1 MGGADRSDVYEYSQR
16 EHEVWHLATVSKK
29 GAAQRSADLSDACRP
44 ITKQTQSAR
53 QPTIRTTQYATQCN
67 TMFTRLTNA
76 VRRNTKLSHPA
87 TVPKKGATQRAV
99 DLSDACRPITKQ
111 TQSARSTNDSHDSKC
126 NTMQHNATQMLL
138 VTTNAVR
145 RSNRRS
151 IPRLS
156 QERAQPNRQRTSR
169 TPAAPLRSKPN
180 LPGNQRFAR
189 FKMQH
194 NATQCNTMLL
204 ITTNAVRR
212 SNRRSIPRLSQ
223 ERAQ

>member
-53 QPTIRTTQYATQCN
+53 QPTIRTTQNATQCN
-67 TMFTRLTNA
+67 T
-76 VRRNTKLSHPA
+76 
-87 TVPKKGATQRAV
+87 
-99 DLSDACRPITKQ
+99 
-111 TQSARSTNDSHDSKC
+111 
-126 NTMQHNATQMLL
+126 MLL
-138 VTTNAVR
+138 VTTNAVGS
-145 RSNRRS
+145 SNRRS

-194 NATQCNTMLL
+194 NATQYLVASPMQSDGTRSCRIPRLSQKRAQPNGQWTSRTPAAPLRSKPNPPGLPTIRTIQNATQCNTMFTRL
-204 ITTNAVRR
+204 TNAVRR
-212 SNRRSIPRLSQ
+212 NTKLSHP
-223 ERAQ
+223 ATVPKK